1 MQPEPA
7 AGAPVLRLAIAPDA
21 AVVVAGTAAMLS
33 KAAPEIDVVCL
44 SDTLDDPGRVD
55 MLFYD
60 PQKHALA
67 DLTPVRLASP
77 EAMVVAYCWSIRSD
91 IVDEARR
98 NGASGFLSKELS
110 AEEIVTAIR
119 ALRAGHHGRFVF
131 LPYAPARASSAAP
144 SRPHG
149 LTERELDVLE
159 LITQGHTNDEIA
171 RRLFLSINSVKS
183 YIRTG
188 YRKIGA
194 TRRTQAM
201 LWGVEQGL
209 GPVGPRV

>member
-1 MQPEPA
+1 MPEPD

-21 AVVVAGTAAMLS
+21 PVVVAGTAAMLS
-33 KAAPEIDVVCL
+33 EAAPDIDVVCL
-44 SDTLDDPGRVD
+44 FDTLDDPDRVD
-55 MLFYD
+55 ILLYD

-67 DLTPVRLASP
+67 DLTPVRVASP
-77 EAMVVAYCWSIRSD
+77 GAMVVAYCWSTRSD

-98 NGASGFLSKELS
+98 HGASGFLSKELS
-110 AEEIVTAIR
+110 AEEVVTAIR

-131 LPYAPARASSAAP
+131 VPYAPTRASSAAP
-144 SRPHG
+144 SRPQG
-149 LTERELDVLE
+149 LTERELEVLE

-194 TRRTQAM
+194 TRRPQAV
-201 LWGVEQGL
+201 LWGVEHGL
-209 GPVGPRV
+209 GPGGSKV